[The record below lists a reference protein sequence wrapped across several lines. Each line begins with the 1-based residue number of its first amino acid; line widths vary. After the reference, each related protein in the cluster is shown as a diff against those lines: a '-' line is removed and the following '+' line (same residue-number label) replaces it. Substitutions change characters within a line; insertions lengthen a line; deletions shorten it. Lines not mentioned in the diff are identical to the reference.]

1 MAANI
6 GELALRWERVI
17 RRAIMRQ
24 SDWLWVR
31 LSGIAGM
38 ALVFVTTISAAPTWL
53 RAIAGIGGLGLLIV
67 CLNFVRR
74 AQAPKSASDE
84 DVD

>member
-1 MAANI
+1 
-6 GELALRWERVI
+6 
-17 RRAIMRQ
+17 MRQ

-38 ALVFVTTISAAPTWL
+38 GLIFVTTVSAAPTWL
-53 RAIAGIGGLGLLIV
+53 RAIAGMGGLGLLIV
-67 CLNFVRR
+67 CLNLVRR
-74 AQAPKSASDE
+74 AQAPGSGSHE

>member
-1 MAANI
+1 MEANI
-6 GELALRWERVI
+6 GELALRWERVV
-17 RRAIMRQ
+17 RRVIMRQ

-53 RAIAGIGGLGLLIV
+53 RAIAGLGGLGLLIV
-67 CLNFVRR
+67 CLNLVRR

>member
-6 GELALRWERVI
+6 EALAHRWERVI
-17 RRAIMRQ
+17 RRVIMRQ

-38 ALVFVTTISAAPTWL
+38 ALVFVTTISAVPSWL
-53 RAIAGIGGLGLLIV
+53 RATAGLGGLGLLII
-67 CLNFVRR
+67 CLNLVRR
-74 AQAPKSASDE
+74 AQGSKPASDE
-84 DVD
+84 DGD